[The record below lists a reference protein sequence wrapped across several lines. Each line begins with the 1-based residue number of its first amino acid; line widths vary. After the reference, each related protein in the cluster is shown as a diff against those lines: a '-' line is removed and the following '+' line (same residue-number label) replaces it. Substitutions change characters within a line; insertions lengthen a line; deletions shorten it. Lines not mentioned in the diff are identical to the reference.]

1 MEGRL
6 DPGDRNELLDRIVE
20 AIADPVFVKD
30 EQHRWIIVNEA
41 FCRFMGHPREA
52 LLGRS
57 DYEFF
62 SKEQADTFWAKDE
75 EVFADGG
82 VNINEEPLT
91 DADGETHIIVTKKT
105 VFRTEGGAKA
115 LVGIIRDVT
124 DLKEAEAA
132 LRASRDELEQRVEDR
147 TKQVEATQA
156 RLWQAQKME
165 AIGQLTGGVAHDF
178 NNLLVGILGSADM
191 LQHGI
196 GTPEEQANYV
206 QTIVETGQRAA
217 ELVRQLLAFSRPAPA
232 HKTPL
237 DAHDVTGEVIAI
249 LQRTIDPRILV
260 RSHFKAGHPTV
271 AADRTA
277 LHSALLNLGLNARDA
292 MPEGG
297 VLTFT
302 TKDVVLDAETCR
314 HQRYPVEPGAY
325 LEIGVADNGTGMSK
339 EVLERIFEPFYT
351 TKSVGAGTGLGLAAV
366 YGTVRGHGG
375 VLDVYSEPGNGT
387 HFRMLLP
394 SSEDPVATG
403 SAHAAEIVRGTG
415 HVLLVDDEPV
425 IRNLG
430 RDMLRS
436 LGYEVSLADGG
447 EEALAIFRERGDGI
461 DLIVLDLI
469 MPGLNG
475 SQVLAELKRID
486 NDVRVLI
493 ASGFRRDVDLPQ
505 ADGDGAAGFIGKPFV
520 LSSLSQAV
528 ASALQP
534 RG

>member
-41 FCRFMGHPREA
+41 FSKFMGHPREE

-57 DYEFF
+57 DYDFF
-62 SKEQADTFWAKDE
+62 PKEQADTFWAKDE

-91 DADGETHIIVTKKT
+91 DADGKTHIIVTKKT
-105 VFRTEGGAKA
+105 VFQTEGGAKA
-115 LVGIIRDVT
+115 LVGVIRDVT

-132 LRASRDELEQRVEDR
+132 LRKSRDELEIRVEKR
-147 TKQVEATQA
+147 TKEVEATQA

-178 NNLLVGILGSADM
+178 NNMLVGILGSADL
-191 LQHGI
+191 LQQGI
-196 GTPEEQANYV
+196 GTPDEQKRYV
-206 QTIVETGQRAA
+206 ETIIETGQRAA

-232 HKTPL
+232 HKAAL
-237 DAHDVTGEVIAI
+237 DAHDVVGEVMAI

-260 RSHFKAGHPTV
+260 RSHFKARRPTV
-271 AADRTA
+271 EADRTA

-292 MPEGG
+292 MPDGG
-297 VLTFT
+297 VLTFA
-302 TKDVVLDAETCR
+302 TKDIVLDAETCER
-314 HQRYPVEPGAY
+314 QRYPVSPGPY

-339 EVLERIFEPFYT
+339 EVLDRIFEPFYT

-366 YGTVRGHGG
+366 YGTVRGHDG

-387 HFRMLLP
+387 HFRILLP
-394 SSEDPVATG
+394 ASESPVATG
-403 SAHAAEIVRGTG
+403 TPNAATIVRGSG
-415 HVLLVDDEPV
+415 HILLVDDEPV

-430 RDMLRS
+430 RDMLRG

-447 EEALAIFRERGDGI
+447 EQALAIYRERGADI
-461 DLIVLDLI
+461 DLVVLDLI

-486 NDVRVLI
+486 SHVRVLI
-493 ASGFRRDVDLPQ
+493 ASGFHRDVDVPQ
-505 ADGDGAAGFIGKPFV
+505 DDDEGAAGFIGKPFV

-528 ASALQP
+528 AATMRP
-534 RG
+534 PG